1 MNARADTLTARR
13 VEFSDRL
20 RMLLTQRSHALIP
33 EQLVSSL
40 AGHAFHGVTPQSF
53 SNWLN
58 GVQIPQRT
66 NIDALAKWLNV
77 TSEYLA
83 NGVPLLHFAPAKH
96 GDVDVQQLVDDFMK
110 LDAYGR
116 RVAKALMASLARLK
130 GGGA

>member
-1 MNARADTLTARR
+1 MNARADNLTARR

-20 RMLLTQRSHALIP
+20 RMLLTQRGHPLVP
-33 EQLVSSL
+33 QQLADSL
-40 AGHAFHGVTPQSF
+40 AHHNFHGVSPQSF

-58 GVQIPQRT
+58 GVQVPKRT

-83 NGVPLLHFAPAKH
+83 NGVPLLQFAPAKH
-96 GDVDVQQLVDDFMK
+96 ADIDTAQLVEDFGK
-110 LDAYGR
+110 LDPYGR

-130 GGGA
+130 GGAA

>member
-1 MNARADTLTARR
+1 MNRTDNLHARR

-20 RMLLTQRSHALIP
+20 CMLLRQRGHELVP
-33 EQLVSSL
+33 EDLVGSL
-40 AGHAFHGVTPQSF
+40 ASRTYTGVTAQSM

-58 GVQIPQRT
+58 GVQIPKRT

-96 GDVDVQQLVDDFMK
+96 GDVDTDQLVADFQR

-116 RVAKALMASLARLK
+116 RVAKALMSSLARLK
-130 GGGA
+130 GGASC